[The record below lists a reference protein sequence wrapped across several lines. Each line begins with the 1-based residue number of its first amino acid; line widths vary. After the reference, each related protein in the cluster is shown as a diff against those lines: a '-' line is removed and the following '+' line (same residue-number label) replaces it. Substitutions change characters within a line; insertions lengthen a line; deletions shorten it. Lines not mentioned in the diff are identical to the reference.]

1 MSRRTSHQARLTAS
15 SAPAR
20 FTHGQAL
27 VLGLF
32 FVFAVAAVLLLMFN
46 SGRAVDEKLRITNA
60 ADAAAWSV
68 ATLQA
73 RALNYDAHTNR
84 AIVAN
89 QIAIAQA
96 VSLVSWMHYFE
107 SGVRNSGALARVASS
122 WLYNPAEYPRLLQ
135 VLATVTG
142 SAYADA
148 GMGGGSLA
156 VIVDNLDRALA
167 TIVRVHDAVSSAL
180 SASQTVMHASLAG
193 GLAQTALA
201 NDIVRRIDPAMR
213 AELNLASYD
222 FDRFTSSYARPRR
235 GNDERGRL
243 ADIVS
248 RSRDGFTRER
258 VWSIDGPD
266 IPFLQ
271 RNVKLK
277 RRGGTELIGY
287 DEWRAMDT
295 LEHQGQ
301 RLRKG
306 RWRWQ
311 RTPIAGAA
319 ASVTAEDERSPQR
332 GHHGGSYRDN
342 ATTTKRYAEPSM
354 VQLDEVGAHFSGLP
368 TTRELS
374 ELDEGALHTTG
385 ITLRVGKSRGSLR
398 TSGGSSI
405 VQPGGRLQQFDV
417 TIPGGQMVA
426 LSRAEVFFERPLPR
440 TDARVERPS
449 LYSPYW
455 QVRLTNPTAADRA
468 WAALGQDGLALP

>member
-1 MSRRTSHQARLTAS
+1 MSTRASHPAPRAASPAPRRLS
-15 SAPAR
+15 
-20 FTHGQAL
+20 HGQAL

-32 FVFAVAAVLLLMFN
+32 FVFAAAAILLLMFN

-60 ADAAAWSV
+60 ADAAAWSA

-107 SGVRNSGALARVASS
+107 SGVNNSGALASVATR

-148 GMGGGSLA
+148 GMGGGSLHM
-156 VIVDNLDRALA
+156 IVDNLDRALA
-167 TIVRVHDAVSSAL
+167 TIIRVHDAVSSAL
-180 SASQTVMHASLAG
+180 STSQTVMHASLTG
-193 GLAQTALA
+193 GLAQTSLA

-213 AELNLASYD
+213 AELNPASYD
-222 FDRFTSSYARPRR
+222 FDRFTRAYARSGR
-235 GNDERGRL
+235 GGDERGRL
-243 ADIVS
+243 ADVVS

-258 VWSIDGPD
+258 VWSITGPN

-287 DEWRAMDT
+287 DEWRAIDT

-311 RTPIAGAA
+311 RTAIAGGA
-319 ASVTAEDERSPQR
+319 ASAAAEDERSAQR
-332 GHHGGSYRDN
+332 GQHGGSYRDN
-342 ATTTKRYAEPSM
+342 STTTKRYAEPSM

-374 ELDEGALHTTG
+374 NLDASAQYTTAL
-385 ITLRVGKSRGSLR
+385 TLRVAKSRSALR
-398 TSGGSSI
+398 TSGGNSI
-405 VQPGGRLQQFDV
+405 VQPSGRLQQFDAP
-417 TIPGGQMVA
+417 IPGGQMVA
-426 LSRAEVFFERPLPR
+426 LSRAEVFFERPTPR

-455 QVRLTNPTAADRA
+455 QVRLTNPTAVDRA
-468 WAALGQDGLALP
+468 WAAVSQGGLALP